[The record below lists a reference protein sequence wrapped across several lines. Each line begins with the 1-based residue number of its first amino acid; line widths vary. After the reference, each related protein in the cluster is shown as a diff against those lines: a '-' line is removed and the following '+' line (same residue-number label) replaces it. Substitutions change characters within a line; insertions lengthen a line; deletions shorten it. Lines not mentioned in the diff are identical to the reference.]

1 MEEIIACIYEGTA
14 EKVIIEILL
23 EANKLIFKKED
34 LLNEELIK
42 RIKPKQFQSKYL
54 NQDYEKKIK
63 IIRIIDKKNEK
74 FKILAPYEEQIS
86 ENIAV
91 ITRPE
96 IEILVI
102 IGMGHYDRFKRQ
114 SSRGHQKP
122 SDYCKR
128 VLGLNKV
135 KTEKYVRQHFS
146 DVDYLIRCLNEYH
159 SKIDLQ
165 SGEQDIAMLLREN
178 N

>member
-1 MEEIIACIYEGTA
+1 MEEIVACIYEGTA

-23 EANKLIFKKED
+23 DANKLIFNKED

-42 RIKPKQFQSKYL
+42 RIKSKQFQSKYL

-63 IIRIIDKKNEK
+63 IIRVIDKKNEG
-74 FKILAPYEEQIS
+74 FKIPAPYEEQIS
-86 ENIAV
+86 EVVSI

-102 IGMGHYDRFKRQ
+102 IGMGEYDRFKRQ

-122 SDYCKR
+122 SDYCKQ
-128 VLGLNKV
+128 VLNIKNV
-135 KTEKYVRQHFS
+135 KTEKFVRNHFS

-159 SKIDLQ
+159 SNIDLKP
-165 SGEQDIAMLLREN
+165 EEKDFTTLLR
-178 N
+178 

>member
-1 MEEIIACIYEGTA
+1 MEEIVACIYEGTA

-23 EANKLIFKKED
+23 DANKFIFNKED

-63 IIRIIDKKNEK
+63 IIRVIDKKNEG
-74 FKILAPYEEQIS
+74 FKIPAPYEEQIS
-86 ENIAV
+86 EVVSI

-102 IGMGHYDRFKRQ
+102 IGMGQYDRFKRQ
-114 SSRGHQKP
+114 SSKGYQKP
-122 SDYCKR
+122 SDYCK
-128 VLGLNKV
+128 
-135 KTEKYVRQHFS
+135 
-146 DVDYLIRCLNEYH
+146 
-159 SKIDLQ
+159 
-165 SGEQDIAMLLREN
+165 
-178 N
+178 

>member
-63 IIRIIDKKNEK
+63 IIRIIDKKMKNLK
-74 FKILAPYEEQIS
+74 FWPHMK
-86 ENIAV
+86 
-91 ITRPE
+91 
-96 IEILVI
+96 
-102 IGMGHYDRFKRQ
+102 
-114 SSRGHQKP
+114 
-122 SDYCKR
+122 
-128 VLGLNKV
+128 
-135 KTEKYVRQHFS
+135 
-146 DVDYLIRCLNEYH
+146 
-159 SKIDLQ
+159 SK
-165 SGEQDIAMLLREN
+165 
-178 N
+178 